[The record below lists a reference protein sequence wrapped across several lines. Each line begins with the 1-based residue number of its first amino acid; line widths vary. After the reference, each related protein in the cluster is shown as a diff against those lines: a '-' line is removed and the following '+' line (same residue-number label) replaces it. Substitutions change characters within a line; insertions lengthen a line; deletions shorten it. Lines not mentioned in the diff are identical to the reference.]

1 MGARCIEFIYVKSN
15 DYNQFSQYA
24 LFPGGFGTPLGRQ
37 KDRSAGSPLDWTSP
51 RQAKHLLQPRPRK
64 RGSGA
69 ESAGYDRCGECRGEA
84 PEGERAPNWRAA
96 APRASACGDIGRCGA
111 DQEKLRLSALRSPR
125 LISRGGNESNK
136 ARARMR
142 RGNDVIS
149 PLPAARGE
157 GARTRRETAFSNPP
171 LPNWRRQS
179 MLQQRRG
186 SRAGRANSERQDRGK
201 AG

>member
-51 RQAKHLLQPRPRK
+51 RQAKLLLQPRPRK

-69 ESAGYDRCGECRGEA
+69 KSAGYD
-84 PEGERAPNWRAA
+84 
-96 APRASACGDIGRCGA
+96 RCGA